1 MTLLNKLRWGAVAL
15 AAMTPI
21 LASTLAMAQADYP
34 NRDIHIIS
42 SQAAGSGADT
52 IVRFYANKIQEM
64 SRNTVIVEN
73 RQGAFGMIAF
83 KALADGKPDGYT
95 LYMSAGSSI
104 ASAPHLYNNMS
115 VDPLKQ
121 FTQVTTLAKF
131 AFMLVVPK
139 ESPYNSVAEL
149 VEGLKKKPDNGLY
162 GATATSGVVSAEL
175 LKVYSGL
182 KTTQVAYKD
191 SRSAVTD
198 LMANQI
204 DFMFMDPLAANEHIR
219 AGRIKGLAVAMQE
232 RLGSMPEIP
241 SMKDAGFPQIDVVT
255 WWTLTAPAGT
265 PRPVIDKLAAWV
277 NTVTKSPEGKEFL
290 ERNGMDQFPGTPE
303 SANALLHS
311 DSDKWKDYIAKAGI
325 EKQ

>member
-1 MTLLNKLRWGAVAL
+1 MTFVRSLRTAAL
-15 AAMTPI
+15 ALVMGVPA
-21 LASTLAMAQADYP
+21 LAQAQDYP
-34 NRDIHIIS
+34 SKDIHIIS

-64 SRNTVIVEN
+64 SKQSVIVEN
-73 RQGAFGMIAF
+73 RQGAFGIIAF
-83 KALADGKPDGYT
+83 KALADAKPDGYT

-104 ASAPHLYNNMS
+104 AAAPLLYHNMTI
-115 VDPLKQ
+115 DPLKQ
-121 FTQVTTLAKF
+121 FTQVTSLSKF

-139 ESPYNSVAEL
+139 ESPYADVKAL
-149 VEGLKKKPDNGLY
+149 VEGMKKKPDHGLY
-162 GATATSGVVSAEL
+162 GATATSGVVSSEL

-191 SRSAVTD
+191 SRSALTD

-204 DFMFMDPLAANEHIR
+204 DWMFMDPIAANEHIR

-232 RLGSMPEIP
+232 RLGAIPEVP

-255 WWTLTAPAGT
+255 WWTMTAPAGT
-265 PRPVIDKLAAWV
+265 PKPVIDKLAGWV
-277 NTVTKSPEGKEFL
+277 NAISNSPEGKEFL
-290 ERNGMDQFPGTPE
+290 NRNGMDPFVGTPE
-303 SANALLHS
+303 SANALVRS
-311 DSDKWKDYIAKAGI
+311 DFEKWKDYIAKAGI

>member
-1 MTLLNKLRWGAVAL
+1 MTFVRSLRTAAL
-15 AAMTPI
+15 ALVMGVPA
-21 LASTLAMAQADYP
+21 LAQAQDYP
-34 NRDIHIIS
+34 SKDIHIIS

-64 SRNTVIVEN
+64 SKQSVIVEN
-73 RQGAFGMIAF
+73 RQGAFGIIAF
-83 KALADGKPDGYT
+83 KALADAKPDGYT

-104 ASAPHLYNNMS
+104 AAAPLLYHNMTI
-115 VDPLKQ
+115 DPLKQ
-121 FTQVTTLAKF
+121 FTQVTSLSKF

-139 ESPYNSVAEL
+139 ESPYADVKAL
-149 VEGLKKKPDNGLY
+149 VEGMKKKPDHGLY
-162 GATATSGVVSAEL
+162 GATATSGVVSSEL

-191 SRSAVTD
+191 SRSALTD

-204 DFMFMDPLAANEHIR
+204 DWMFMDPIAANEHIR

-232 RLGSMPEIP
+232 RLGAIPEVP

-265 PRPVIDKLAAWV
+265 PKPVIDKLAGWV
-277 NTVTKSPEGKEFL
+277 NAISNSPEGKEFL
-290 ERNGMDQFPGTPE
+290 NRNGMDPFVGTPE
-303 SANALLHS
+303 SANALVRS
-311 DSDKWKDYIAKAGI
+311 DFEKWKDYIAKAGI

>member
-1 MTLLNKLRWGAVAL
+1 MTFVRSLRTAAL
-15 AAMTPI
+15 ALVMGVPA
-21 LASTLAMAQADYP
+21 LAQAQDYP
-34 NRDIHIIS
+34 SKDIHIIS

-64 SRNTVIVEN
+64 SKQSVIVEN
-73 RQGAFGMIAF
+73 RQGAFGIIAF
-83 KALADGKPDGYT
+83 KALADAKPDGYT

-104 ASAPHLYNNMS
+104 AAAPLLYHNMTI
-115 VDPLKQ
+115 DPLKQ
-121 FTQVTTLAKF
+121 FTQVTSLSKF

-139 ESPYNSVAEL
+139 ESPYADVKAL
-149 VEGLKKKPDNGLY
+149 VEGMKKKPDHGLY
-162 GATATSGVVSAEL
+162 GATATSGVVSSEL

-191 SRSAVTD
+191 SRSALTD

-204 DFMFMDPLAANEHIR
+204 DWMFMDPIAANEHIR

-232 RLGSMPEIP
+232 RLGAIPEVP

-265 PRPVIDKLAAWV
+265 PKPVIDKLAGWV
-277 NTVTKSPEGKEFL
+277 NAVSNSPEGKEFL
-290 ERNGMDQFPGTPE
+290 NRNGMDPFVGTPE
-303 SANALLHS
+303 SANALVRS
-311 DSDKWKDYIAKAGI
+311 DFEKWKDYIAKAGI

>member
-1 MTLLNKLRWGAVAL
+1 MTLIHKLKSFAAFALVA
-15 AAMTPI
+15 ATP
-21 LASTLAMAQADYP
+21 TLALAQADYP
-34 NRDIHIIS
+34 SRDIHIIS

-52 IVRFYANKIQEM
+52 IVRFYAAKIQEM
-64 SRNTVIVEN
+64 SKGTVIVDN
-73 RQGAFGMIAF
+73 RPGAFGILAF
-83 KALADGKPDGYT
+83 KALADAKPDGYT

-104 ASAPHLYNNMS
+104 ASAPHLYNNMP
-115 VDPLKQ
+115 VDPLKA
-121 FTQVTTLAKF
+121 FTQVTSLAKF
-131 AFMLVVPK
+131 AFMLVLPK
-139 ESPYNSVAEL
+139 DSPYNDVKSL

-175 LKVYSGL
+175 LKVYAGL

-191 SRSAVTD
+191 SRSALTD

-219 AGRIKGLAVAMQE
+219 AGRIKGLAVAMQD

-255 WWTLTAPAGT
+255 WWTVTAPAGT

-277 NTVTKSPEGKEFL
+277 NTISESPEGKEFL
-290 ERNGMDQFPGTPE
+290 ARNGMDPFTGTPE
-303 SANALLHS
+303 SANALLRA
-311 DSDKWKDYIAKAGI
+311 DSEKWKDYIAKAGI